1 MNHPER
7 FTPTDPKSDRSFYV
21 FNAIVSVL
29 ALGFLAWLLILR
41 EAEGGGVDLRFLP
54 AVNASLNG
62 AASLCLIAGFVAIRR
77 GARAVHQRFMV
88 TAFACSSAF
97 LISYVIYHYAHGDT
111 KYTGDYGA
119 IYFPILISHI
129 ILSIFVVPMAL
140 QTFYYA
146 ARRRFSSHKKI
157 ARILFPIWLY
167 VSFTGVAIFFMLR
180 G

>member
-1 MNHPER
+1 MMNEK
-7 FTPTDPKSDRSFYV
+7 KSDKSFYV
-21 FNAIVSVL
+21 FNAIVSTA

-41 EAEGGGVDLRFLP
+41 EAEGGDVDLRFLP
-54 AVNASLNG
+54 AVNAGLNS
-62 AASLCLIAGFVAIRR
+62 AAALCLIAGYMAIRR
-77 GARAVHQRFMV
+77 GAREIHQRFMV

-146 ARRRFSSHKKI
+146 AKARFDSHKKV
-157 ARILFPIWLY
+157 ARILLPIWLY
-167 VSFTGVAIFFMLR
+167 VSFTGVVIFFMLR
-180 G
+180 GS

>member
-1 MNHPER
+1 MTNENR
-7 FTPTDPKSDRSFYV
+7 SDRSFYI
-21 FNAIVSVL
+21 FNAVVSTA

-41 EAEGGGVDLRFLP
+41 EAEGGDVDLRFLP
-54 AVNASLNG
+54 AVNAGLNSV
-62 AASLCLIAGFVAIRR
+62 ATLCLIAGFVAIRR
-77 GARAVHQRFMV
+77 GAREVHQRLMV
-88 TAFACSSAF
+88 TAFASSTAF

-111 KYTGDYGA
+111 KYAGEYGA

-157 ARILFPIWLY
+157 ARILLPIWLY
-167 VSFTGVAIFFMLR
+167 VSFTGVVIFFMLR
-180 G
+180 GS